1 MLDADLKHTCYT
13 GTHQQYVP
21 IAIMSIVL
29 FILGIPL
36 ITFLLLY
43 RNRRQLHHPNVIA
56 QYGDLYKKYD
66 DRWYWWEPIL
76 MLQKCMLTG
85 AMCAIAPG
93 SAVQLLVASLV
104 SLGYLLLIL
113 KAEPYVGILED
124 RLAFMTQLAL
134 TVSLI
139 LGLCLIMDDPSNP
152 TFNKDIM
159 GVVLVCLNI
168 LPFLYLIYAC
178 IQLMRKGSSA
188 GIHVVNNVVHVVPHT
203 NDKTRKKGPLG
214 RKISLHQ
221 IRTVVLHDKVVKIA
235 TSHENARARHID
247 CIKERE
253 KKADAR
259 VRQRLIDRRNNR
271 NEIVPKSNVTS
282 KPTQPPT
289 NLVPVP
295 TAKEKNLI
303 EKLRLKILK
312 KFSTLKELNV
322 LFQKLDVDS
331 NGMLSKSELHRLVAG
346 ASKVKSSERI
356 DQFMWEAVWE
366 KRKHGDD
373 DEMDAATFG
382 HWIGVKF

>member
-1 MLDADLKHTCYT
+1 
-13 GTHQQYVP
+13 
-21 IAIMSIVL
+21 MSIVL

-188 GIHVVNNVVHVVPHT
+188 GIHIVNNVVHVVPRT
-203 NDKTRKKGPLG
+203 MQPPLSLPASVVGSSEITKVFDPSDNFLSRTKTFALVKKA
-214 RKISLHQ
+214 
-221 IRTVVLHDKVVKIA
+221 VDHDKVLKIQDI
-235 TSHENARARHID
+235 HRASKNRLEKR
-247 CIKERE
+247 IKEQESR
-253 KKADAR
+253 ADAR
-259 VRQRLIDRRNNR
+259 VRKRLSNKRKKKSAQKQLTKVRQVEPVADYTL
-271 NEIVPKSNVTS
+271 EIQTFRSKLASATQTPEKLIVLFNKLDKNKDSTLSKKEFSKVAAAVIKPKSKKTF
-282 KPTQPPT
+282 
-289 NLVPVP
+289 
-295 TAKEKNLI
+295 EKVFN
-303 EKLRLKILK
+303 
-312 KFSTLKELNV
+312 
-322 LFQKLDVDS
+322 
-331 NGMLSKSELHRLVAG
+331 
-346 ASKVKSSERI
+346 
-356 DQFMWEAVWE
+356 AVWADARQL
-366 KRKHGDD
+366 RKQGRGI
-373 DEMDAATFG
+373 DELDFDTLRSWTFG
-382 HWIGVKF
+382 YRPVGVAQKTTA